1 MIVSSPLRIL
11 ACAFV
16 ISAAVGT
23 SSALATDAQ
32 VQEAIDRVQR
42 EHSGKVLSVQKLQIG
57 KRKIYRIK
65 VLTPDGQV
73 KVVEVKPND

>member
-1 MIVSSPLRIL
+1 MIVPRPLRML
-11 ACAFV
+11 ACVLV
-16 ISAAVGT
+16 ISAAVG
-23 SSALATDAQ
+23 SPSALATDAQ
-32 VQEAIDRVQR
+32 VQQAVDRVQR
-42 EHSGKVLSVQKLQIG
+42 EHNGKVLSVQKLQIG

>member
-1 MIVSSPLRIL
+1 MIVPRPLRML
-11 ACAFV
+11 ACVLV
-16 ISAAVGT
+16 ISAAVG
-23 SSALATDAQ
+23 SPSVLATDAQ
-32 VQEAIDRVQR
+32 VQQAVDRVQR
-42 EHSGKVLSVQKLQIG
+42 EHNGKVLSVQKLQIG